1 MAPLSEADVH
11 DVNTRYHDVAAAG
24 YDFKWGIGFDAAA
37 QRQVIAK
44 VSKALG
50 GAPGHFGRALEVG
63 AGTGYLSLNL
73 LEAGVV
79 DSAVCTDIS
88 PGMLAALEAN
98 AERLGQSVE
107 AVVAAAEELPFPEES
122 FDVVFG
128 HAVLH
133 HLPDL
138 PRALREFRRVLRPGG
153 LVLFAGEPSRVGDR
167 LAWVPKHGAH
177 AVSPLWRRLMR
188 AAPAGVHVHEQPH
201 AADAHGLEHLVDQH
215 AFSPSEL
222 ERLASGAGLTAVQVR
237 GEELLAN
244 WFGWTN
250 RTLEASAA
258 PEDVPWL
265 WRQYAYRGYLLL
277 QQVDRRLLE
286 GRLPP
291 GLFYNLMLT
300 AERPAT
306 S

>member
-1 MAPLSEADVH
+1 MPPLSQAEIH
-11 DVNTRYHDVAAAG
+11 EVNTRYHDVAAAG

-37 QRQVIAK
+37 RKQVLGK

-50 GAPGHFGRALEVG
+50 GPPGRFGHTLEVG
-63 AGTGYLSLNL
+63 AGTGFVTLNL
-73 LEAGVV
+73 LAAGVV
-79 DSAVCTDIS
+79 ESAVCTDIS
-88 PGMLAALEAN
+88 PGMLAALAAN
-98 AERLGQSVE
+98 AERLGQRVE
-107 AVVAAAEELPFPEES
+107 TVAAAAEELPFADES
-122 FDVVFG
+122 FDVVLG

-138 PRALREFRRVLRPGG
+138 PRALAEFRRVLRPGG

-167 LAWVPKHGAH
+167 LASVPKRGAH
-177 AVSPLWRRLMR
+177 AISPVWRRLMR
-188 AAPAGVHVHEQPH
+188 ARPAPPALGNDDHRE
-201 AADAHGLEHLVDQH
+201 AHGLEHLVDQH
-215 AFSPSEL
+215 AFSPTQL
-222 ERLASGAGLTAVQVR
+222 EKLATEAGLTAVRVR

-250 RTLEASAA
+250 RTFEASAI

-286 GRLPP
+286 GCLPP
-291 GLFYNLMLT
+291 GLFYNLMLS
-300 AERPAT
+300 AERPA
-306 S
+306 SS